1 MQTGCEPLYSAAQV
15 RELDR
20 LAIED
25 RGVPG
30 YELMTR
36 AGTAAFAALRRR
48 WPEARRVHVLCGA
61 GNNAGDGYV
70 LARLARAEGWYAS
83 VGWLADPERLQG
95 DARTAWEDAVRAEV
109 PVAPFDAGRL
119 TACEIIVDG
128 LLGTGLQRGV
138 EGDWAAAIAAVNASG
153 VPVLALDIPSG
164 LAADTGR
171 VLGTAIRAS
180 VTVTFIGRKLGLYT
194 GQAADH
200 VGDLVFAGLELPADL
215 AADMPPRAWLAG
227 PDYAAAR
234 LAPRP
239 RTAHKGAFGHVLI
252 VGGQPGMGG
261 AVRLAGEAA
270 ARSGAGLVSVATDP
284 GHVTGVLAGRP
295 ELMVAGVTG
304 PQALEPL
311 LARAT
316 VVALGPGLGQ
326 GRWSRALFER
336 LLRSELPLVLDA
348 DALNLLAD
356 APLRRDDWILTPHPG
371 EAARLLGCTPA
382 EVEAD
387 RVAAVRRLQEGYGG
401 VAVLKGAGSLI
412 CAGDGLWLVP
422 GGNPGMASGG
432 MGDVLTGVIA
442 GLRAQGLA
450 AAAAAVTGVWLHAA
464 AGDRAARAGERGLLA
479 GDLLAE
485 LHCLVNPARG
495 EAHDPHA

>member
-1 MQTGCEPLYSAAQV
+1 MQPGCEPLYSAAQV

-20 LAIED
+20 LAIEQ

-36 AGTAAFAALRRR
+36 AGAAAFAALRRH

-83 VGWLADPERLQG
+83 VGWLADPGRLQG
-95 DARTAWEDAVRAEV
+95 AARTAWEDAVEAGV
-109 PVAPFDAGRL
+109 TVAPFDAGRL
-119 TACEIIVDG
+119 TACEVIVDG

-171 VLGTAIRAS
+171 VPGTAIRAAL
-180 VTVTFIGRKLGLYT
+180 TVTFIGRKLGLYT
-194 GQAADH
+194 GQAADY
-200 VGDLVFAGLELPADL
+200 VGELVFAGLELPADL

-227 PDYAAAR
+227 YDCAAAR
-234 LAPRP
+234 LAPRS

-252 VGGQPGMGG
+252 VGGRPGMGG
-261 AVRLAGEAA
+261 AARLAGEAA
-270 ARSGAGLVSVATDP
+270 ARVGAGLVSVATDP
-284 GHVTGVLAGRP
+284 GHVAAVLAARP
-295 ELMVAGVTG
+295 ELMAAGVDG
-304 PQALEPL
+304 APDLEPL
-311 LARAT
+311 LERAS
-316 VVALGPGLGQ
+316 VIGLGPGLGQ

-336 LLRSELPLVLDA
+336 LLRAEQPLVLDA
-348 DALNLLAD
+348 DALNLLAA
-356 APLRRDDWILTPHPG
+356 APLRRDDWVLTPHPG
-371 EAARLLGCTPA
+371 EAARLLGTDTA
-382 EVEAD
+382 AVEAD
-387 RVAAVRRLQEGYGG
+387 RVAAVQQLQQRYGG
-401 VAVLKGAGSLI
+401 VVLLKGAGSLV
-412 CAGDGLWLVP
+412 CDGAVVWIAA

-442 GLRAQGLA
+442 GLRAQGLTPA
-450 AAAAAVTGVWLHAA
+450 EATVAGAVLHAA
-464 AGDRAARAGERGLLA
+464 AADRAARDGERGLLA
-479 GDLLAE
+479 GDLLTPLRA
-485 LHCLVNPARG
+485 LVNPGQDHHA
-495 EAHDPHA
+495 AHD